1 MIQHMLK
8 GFAILSILL
17 FGACSSAD
25 AAKNTV
31 ATDNEIVDEK
41 RSEAS
46 VEKRDEVVAENRDEN
61 NMTIEISVGSQK
73 FSATLADNETAKSF
87 AKKLPLT
94 VSMSKLHDNEYYVY
108 LGEPLT
114 KTSYTP
120 KRINLGDLM
129 LYGNDCVVIFY
140 KSFDNPGYSYSDIG
154 KIENAERLAEA
165 LNSGAKSVT
174 FSK

>member
-1 MIQHMLK
+1 MTPPPYNTGDFFSMNQHMLK
-8 GFAILSILL
+8 GFAILSVFL
-17 FGACSSAD
+17 FAACSSAD
-25 AAKNTV
+25 AAKNAV
-31 ATDNEIVDEK
+31 AADDGTAV
-41 RSEAS
+41 
-46 VEKRDEVVAENRDEN
+46 ENRTEN
-61 NMTIEISVGSQK
+61 NMEIEISVGAQK
-73 FSATLADNETAKSF
+73 FSATLTDNETAKSF

-94 VSMSKLHDNEYYVY
+94 VSMSELHDNEYYVY

-120 KRINLGDLM
+120 KRINLGNLM

-154 KIENAERLAEA
+154 KIENPDGLAAA
-165 LNSGAKSVT
+165 LKSGAKSVT

>member
-25 AAKNTV
+25 AAKNTT
-31 ATDNEIVDEK
+31 AADNEIVDEK

-61 NMTIEISVGSQK
+61 NMTIEISVGTRK

-94 VSMSKLHDNEYYVY
+94 VSMSELHDNEYYVY
-108 LGEPLT
+108 LGESLT

-120 KRINLGDLM
+120 KKMGVGDLK
-129 LYGNDCVVIFY
+129 LYGNDCIVIFY
-140 KSFDNPGYSYSDIG
+140 ESFENPGYSYSDIG
-154 KIENAERLAEA
+154 KIENPDGLAAA
-165 LNSGAKSVT
+165 LKSGAKSVT